1 MIERILE
8 LFGYVSVE
16 RLIAYKCD
24 LISANTKILFLRTL
38 VDSGKTCM
46 SRKAVRDIFG
56 W

>member
-8 LFGYVSVE
+8 SLGYVSIE
-16 RLIAYKCD
+16 RLNAYKTD
-24 LISANTKILFLRTL
+24 LMTANTQILFLRTL